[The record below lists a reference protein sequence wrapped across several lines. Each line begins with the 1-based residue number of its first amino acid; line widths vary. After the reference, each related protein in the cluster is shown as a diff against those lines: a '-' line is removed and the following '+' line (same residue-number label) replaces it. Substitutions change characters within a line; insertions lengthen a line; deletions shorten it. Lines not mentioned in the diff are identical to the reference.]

1 MKSKEAR
8 VIVSRR
14 TRPAK
19 AALSRDVIVA
29 AGLDL
34 LTREGLP
41 GLSLRKVATE
51 LDTGAASL
59 YVYIDNLGELQSL
72 VLDQALGAVALPDQQ
87 TGDWRRRLKDVLIAY
102 FHTLCEHPGLAQLA
116 LMTLPSGPNMLR
128 ITESILALLS
138 ESRMHGATAAW
149 AVDLLTLYVTA
160 IATEQS
166 SSQAHDTSIERLEQV
181 LAAVTPA
188 EYPHIYGLRDQMF
201 SGSGGERF
209 EWAVD
214 VLLTG
219 LTESHPSPS

>member
-1 MKSKEAR
+1 MKSNEAR
-8 VIVSRR
+8 EIVSRR

-19 AALSRDVIVA
+19 AALSREVIVA

-41 GLSLRKVATE
+41 GLSLRKVAVE

-59 YVYIDNLGELQSL
+59 YVYVDNLGELQSL

-102 FHTLCEHPGLAQLA
+102 FQTLCAHPGLAQLA
-116 LMTLPSGPNMLR
+116 LMTVPSGPHILR
-128 ITESILALLS
+128 ISETILAQLS
-138 ESRMHGATAAW
+138 ESGMQGATAAW

-160 IATEQS
+160 IAAEQS
-166 SSQAHDTSIERLEQV
+166 SSDAHDVSLARLERA
-181 LAAVTPA
+181 LAAVTPG
-188 EYPHIYGLRDQMF
+188 EYPHIYALRDQMF
-201 SGSGGERF
+201 SGGGKERF

-214 VLLTG
+214 VLLAG
-219 LTESHPSPS
+219 LAESRPADR